1 MADTY
6 IETTG
11 PPTSPIHK
19 HKKDPTPQ
27 FWGLHA
33 LGRQTR

>member
-11 PPTSPIHK
+11 PPPSPIHK
-19 HKKDPTPQ
+19 HKKDPPRRFPGVHT
-27 FWGLHA
+27 
-33 LGRQTR
+33 LGR